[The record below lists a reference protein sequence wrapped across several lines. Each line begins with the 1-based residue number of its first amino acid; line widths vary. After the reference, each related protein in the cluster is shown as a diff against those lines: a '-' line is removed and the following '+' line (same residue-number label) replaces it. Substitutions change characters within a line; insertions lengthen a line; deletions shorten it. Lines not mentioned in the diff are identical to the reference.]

1 MLRLSTAICL
11 TALPALPA
19 LAAPPAVLTDIAP
32 VHALV
37 SRVMEGVGTP
47 DLLLPPGA
55 SPHDFALRPSDAARL
70 SQAGLVIWVGHGLT
84 PWLEEPLE
92 TLAGG
97 AVHLELMAAPGWTPL
112 PLREDA
118 NFAHGHEEEHD
129 EHAEEAEHDEHDEHD
144 EHAEEAEHD
153 EHDEQAEHDEH
164 DEHAEHDAAEGSD
177 PHAWLDPAVAG
188 IWLGVIAEALAEQD
202 TENAAIYRAN
212 AAAGQAEY
220 AVLKAEVTAQLAP
233 FAGRSFVV
241 PHDAYQYFETAFS
254 LPAAGAI
261 SLSDAASPG
270 PARVAELRD
279 RIAAEGIACVL
290 TDPQTSA
297 DWTAVLREGGGARTA
312 MVDPDGGSQGAGAAL
327 YPALIRSM
335 ADALADCL
343 Q

>member
-1 MLRLSTAICL
+1 MLRLSTAISL
-11 TALPALPA
+11 IALPA
-19 LAAPPAVLTDIAP
+19 LAEPPAVLTDIAP

-37 SRVMEGVGTP
+37 SRVMEGAGTP

-70 SQAGLVIWVGHGLT
+70 SQTALVIWVGHELT

-97 AVHLELMAAPGWTPL
+97 AVHLELMEAPGWTPL
-112 PLREDA
+112 TLREDA
-118 NFAHGHEEEHD
+118 NFAHEEEEEHNEHTD
-129 EHAEEAEHDEHDEHD
+129 HEEHAEDDHTHI
-144 EHAEEAEHD
+144 
-153 EHDEQAEHDEH
+153 
-164 DEHAEHDAAEGSD
+164 GND
-177 PHAWLDPAVAG
+177 PHAWLDPAIAG
-188 IWLGVIAEALAEQD
+188 VWLGAIAEALAEQD
-202 TENAAIYRAN
+202 TDNAALYRAN

-220 AVLKAEVTAQLAP
+220 AALKDEITAQLAP
-233 FAGRSFVV
+233 YAGRAFIV
-241 PHDAYQYFETAFS
+241 PHDAYQYFETAFA

-270 PARVAELRD
+270 PARVAELRE

-312 MVDPDGGSQGAGAAL
+312 MVDPDGGSQGTGAAL